1 MPGYD
6 FSELGF
12 SLSVPTCLRIV
23 TDGQH
28 PQIGRSGGGEYAPKI
43 VITSGNGLYLIG
55 NIPN

>member
-1 MPGYD
+1 MPGCD

-28 PQIGRSGGGEYAPKI
+28 PQIGRSDSEYAPKI